1 MITIYI
7 GGGLANKMFQYAFSL
22 AIKKK
27 GYGVCYD
34 TQTFKTEFAHDK
46 ISLQE
51 IFPNVVI
58 TETDNNNYWMA
69 GRNGKFAR
77 LWKRLSSNYITEH
90 AYLFNDKVWGQL
102 KNSCYVES
110 SWQDERYFI
119 DAELDVRKAFV
130 FPDFEDERNKHTA
143 RMMQESNS
151 VAIHIRKGDG
161 YGTWNIFSNTC
172 PKSYYTKAIDYI
184 KRHVDNPQFFI
195 FTDSPDVVKEYL
207 DIKDYT
213 LINWNPTIGKGNH
226 YDMQLMSAAK
236 HNIIA
241 NSTYSWWGAWLN
253 NNPNK
258 IIIAPEYWFNPK
270 SNLANVNHI
279 IPAEWI
285 KL

>member
-1 MITIYI
+1 M
-7 GGGLANKMFQYAFSL
+7 
-22 AIKKK
+22 
-27 GYGVCYD
+27 
-34 TQTFKTEFAHDK
+34 
-46 ISLQE
+46 
-51 IFPNVVI
+51 
-58 TETDNNNYWMA
+58 
-69 GRNGKFAR
+69 
-77 LWKRLSSNYITEH
+77 
-90 AYLFNDKVWGQL
+90 
-102 KNSCYVES
+102 
-110 SWQDERYFI
+110 
-119 DAELDVRKAFV
+119 
-130 FPDFEDERNKHTA
+130 
-143 RMMQESNS
+143 
-151 VAIHIRKGDG
+151 
-161 YGTWNIFSNTC
+161 
-172 PKSYYTKAIDYI
+172 
-184 KRHVDNPQFFI
+184 
-195 FTDSPDVVKEYL
+195 